1 MTSPAGSFPVW
12 SASVLLVED
21 DEVIGAE
28 LARGLT
34 AAGMAVEWCRT
45 GSEAQQGLV
54 GRSSD
59 VVVLD
64 LGLPDVDGLDVAR
77 AVRARRAD
85 VLLLVLTARGDDID
99 VVVGLDAGADD
110 YLVKPVSVTVLLAR
124 LRAHLRRRPD
134 ESRESGESGESGEQV
149 ATLAVADLTL
159 DLHARRCAVG
169 GVEADLRFKEF
180 DLLATLLARAGSA
193 VSREELMAR
202 VWDENWFGSTKTLD
216 VTMASLR
223 ARLNDARRAAFEIS
237 PERPVVVPTITTLRG
252 FGYRL
257 ETG

>member
-1 MTSPAGSFPVW
+1 MTPAAAPSPVPG
-12 SASVLLVED
+12 ASVLLVED
-21 DEVIGAE
+21 DAVIGAE

-34 AAGMAVEWCRT
+34 AAGLAVEWCRT
-45 GSEAQQGLV
+45 GSAAQQGLI
-54 GRSSD
+54 GESSD

-64 LGLPDVDGLDVAR
+64 LGLPDIDGLEVAR
-77 AVRARRAD
+77 AVRARRPD
-85 VLLLVLTARGDDID
+85 VLILVLTARGDDID

-134 ESRESGESGESGEQV
+134 GPAEHGGALSIG
-149 ATLAVADLTL
+149 DLTL
-159 DLHARRCAVG
+159 DLQARRCTVG
-169 GVEADLRFKEF
+169 PVEAVLRFKEF
-180 DLLATLLARAGSA
+180 DLLVALVARAGAA

-223 ARLNDARRAAFEIS
+223 ARLTEARRAALAIS
-237 PERPVVVPTITTLRG
+237 RGKPVAVPVITTLRG
-252 FGYRL
+252 YGYRL
-257 ETG
+257 EAG

>member
-1 MTSPAGSFPVW
+1 MTSPPGTSPLLR
-12 SASVLLVED
+12 ASVLLVED
-21 DEVIGAE
+21 DGVIGTE
-28 LARGLT
+28 LTRGLT
-34 AAGMAVEWCRT
+34 AAGLAVEWCRT
-45 GSEAQQGLV
+45 GTPAQQGVV
-54 GRSSD
+54 GQSSD

-64 LGLPDVDGLDVAR
+64 LGLPDIDGLEVAR

-124 LRAHLRRRPD
+124 LRAHLRRRP
-134 ESRESGESGESGEQV
+134 EEPGEQV
-149 ATLAVADLTL
+149 GTLAVADLTL
-159 DLHARRCAVG
+159 DLRARRCAVG

-180 DLLATLLARAGSA
+180 DLLATLLAQPGTA

-223 ARLNDARRAAFEIS
+223 ARLNDARRAAVESS
-237 PERPVVVPTITTLRG
+237 PGRPVIVPTITTLRG